1 MNEIGTMESGLF
13 YNNMIS
19 DCENCFAMEQSMW
32 WHLLGKLLFDPDI
45 MIYYVRSDKIF

>member
-19 DCENCFAMEQSMW
+19 DCENCFAEIALRWSSLCGGICW
-32 WHLLGKLLFDPDI
+32 ENYFLTPTL
-45 MIYYVRSDKIF
+45 